1 MSLLSIAYVLIA
13 IVAVGVTIFDIV
25 QVRIRA
31 RPKVWRILLYLA
43 VAAFSLV
50 LTLQQSRSFDDLISG
65 GFIVVMFI
73 CFASWQKGLADPAI
87 IGGLGSIRMYQNLTG
102 VVLQAQPKGT
112 VLLAQAGNL
121 TVLKLQFRQDPPTIH
136 AFLTDKMPPDRIR
149 IDDQV

>member
-50 LTLQQSRSFDDLISG
+50 LTLQ
-65 GFIVVMFI
+65 
-73 CFASWQKGLADPAI
+73 
-87 IGGLGSIRMYQNLTG
+87 
-102 VVLQAQPKGT
+102 
-112 VLLAQAGNL
+112 
-121 TVLKLQFRQDPPTIH
+121 
-136 AFLTDKMPPDRIR
+136 
-149 IDDQV
+149 